1 MTRRYAVLHSPVGTA
16 SLVIMLNPWHWSRIL
31 RWGQTPALRR
41 GVEPMTKIQMGVA
54 AAAAAVLAFGVAA
67 CGQTTTVEEPAATT
81 EEAAP
86 EAAPAEVPAD
96 PAAAPADPAA
106 APAEGAAPAPATP

>member
-1 MTRRYAVLHSPVGTA
+1 
-16 SLVIMLNPWHWSRIL
+16 
-31 RWGQTPALRR
+31 
-41 GVEPMTKIQMGVA
+41 MTKFKLGMA

-67 CGQTTTVEEPAATT
+67 CGQTTTVEEAPAA

-86 EAAPAEVPAD
+86 EAAPVEAPAD

-106 APAEGAAPAPATP
+106 APAEGAAPATP

>member
-1 MTRRYAVLHSPVGTA
+1 
-16 SLVIMLNPWHWSRIL
+16 
-31 RWGQTPALRR
+31 
-41 GVEPMTKIQMGVA
+41 MTKIQMGVA

-67 CGQTTTVEEPAATT
+67 CGQTTAVEEPPVA

-86 EAAPAEVPAD
+86 EAAPAETAVD

-106 APAEGAAPAPATP
+106 APAEGAAPATP